1 MFAYLRA
8 YGKHHFDVAR
18 RLVAG
23 EGKYLVIGFASGGIP
38 AAPMNHALVK
48 NYSIVG
54 VHMGGYRGRND
65 EPFDRCFAELYG
77 WLEAGKIHPLIDTVV
92 GFDGLADSMIDLYER
107 RTRGRVMFD
116 PRL

>member
-1 MFAYLRA
+1 
-8 YGKHHFDVAR
+8 
-18 RLVAG
+18 
-23 EGKYLVIGFASGGIP
+23 
-38 AAPMNHALVK
+38 
-48 NYSIVG
+48 
-54 VHMGGYRGRND
+54 MGGYRGRND

-92 GFDGLADSMIDLYER
+92 GFAGLANAMIDLYER